1 VQWFVDALRA
11 HPELALF
18 FTLAIG
24 HGPGRLRIGSFQPG
38 PVLACLFAGLLIAR
52 AISADAREAAPSM
65 RPVDPAS
72 AAATEFLLGN
82 TVFVLAHEFG
92 HAIIRDFKVPILG
105 LEENSADTLAAGVL
119 ILAERGTA
127 ATDADTGAYSRKLGM
142 AAVGNVLTWRSG
154 LEVANPDL
162 IYWAQH
168 DLSARRAA
176 RILCLLV
183 GSDPA
188 RFGWLVGDDL
198 VPEVRAENCPDE
210 YALAEYAVLW
220 VLRTYGRFQDGQAAD
235 PGREIRIQYYDTV
248 TPAQARLLKR
258 LRDAQVF
265 EKVADF
271 YDRAFRF
278 PAPVTLRLTSCGTP
292 NAYWDPDLRQL
303 RFCYEL
309 LESLDRLSVDP
320 TVGRAYD
327 ALVGH
332 ETIPINNAESTP
344 PQE

>member
-1 VQWFVDALRA
+1 ML
-11 HPELALF
+11 
-18 FTLAIG
+18 
-24 HGPGRLRIGSFQPG
+24 S
-38 PVLACLFAGLLIAR
+38 
-52 AISADAREAAPSM
+52 
-65 RPVDPAS
+65 S
-72 AAATEFLLGN
+72 AAAAEFLVGN

-119 ILAERGTA
+119 ILAERATA
-127 ATDADTGAYSRKLGM
+127 ATDADPGAYSRRLGM

-188 RFGWLVGDDL
+188 RFGWLVGDDV

-210 YALAEYAVLW
+210 YALAEQAVLW
-220 VLRTYGRFQDGQAAD
+220 VLRTYGRFQDGRAAD
-235 PGREIRIQYYDTV
+235 EGREIRIQYFDPGS
-248 TPAQARLLKR
+248 PAQARLLQR
-258 LRDAQVF
+258 LRDSQVF
-265 EKVADF
+265 EKVAAF

-278 PAPVTLRLTSCGTP
+278 PAPLTVRLLSCGTP
-292 NAYWDPDLRQL
+292 NAYWDIELRQL
-303 RFCYEL
+303 RFCYEV
-309 LESLDRLSVDP
+309 LETLEKLSVDP
-320 TVGRAYD
+320 AVGRAYD
-327 ALVGH
+327 AFLDR
-332 ETIPINNAESTP
+332 ERIRTNKAEPNP
-344 PQE
+344 PEE

>member
-1 VQWFVDALRA
+1 MQRRA
-11 HPELALF
+11 KAGCCLAL
-18 FTLAIG
+18 
-24 HGPGRLRIGSFQPG
+24 
-38 PVLACLFAGLLIAR
+38 GLLLGR
-52 AISADAREAAPSM
+52 SASAAGPEAPPSS
-65 RPVDPAS
+65 PS
-72 AAATEFLLGN
+72 AAATEFLIGN

-92 HAIIRDFKVPILG
+92 HAIIRDFNVPILG

-119 ILAERGTA
+119 ILAERAVA
-127 ATDADTGAYSRKLGM
+127 ATPQADSYSRRLGM
-142 AAVGNVLTWRSG
+142 AAVGNILTWRGG

-188 RFGWLVGDDL
+188 RFGWLVAPDL

-210 YALAEYAVLW
+210 WALAEHAVLW
-220 VLRTYGRFQDGQAAD
+220 VGRTYGRLEDGRAAD
-235 PGREIRIQYYDTV
+235 EGREIAVQYFDPGS
-248 TPAQARLLKR
+248 PAQARLLKR
-258 LRDAQVF
+258 FREARVF
-265 EKVADF
+265 ETVAAF

-278 PAPVTLRLTSCGTP
+278 PAPLTVRLLSCGTP
-292 NAYWDPDLRQL
+292 NAYWDPELRQL

-309 LESLDRLSVDP
+309 LETLEKLSVDP

-327 ALVGH
+327 AFLDR
-332 ETIPINNAESTP
+332 ETIPTNKAESP
-344 PQE
+344 PPEE